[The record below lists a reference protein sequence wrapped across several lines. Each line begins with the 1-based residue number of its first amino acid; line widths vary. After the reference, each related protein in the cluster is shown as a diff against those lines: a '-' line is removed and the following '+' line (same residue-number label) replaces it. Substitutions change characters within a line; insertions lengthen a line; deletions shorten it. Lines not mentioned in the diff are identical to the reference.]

1 MFVMSWIRSHSFH
14 ELYSFKILHFR
25 LRTVI
30 KTLKATWSSARQRCI
45 TAGLYIKHKT
55 MLRFRYNDEISNI
68 QNLHSQFHN
77 MFIFKYSII
86 IKVNENAS
94 FYSNVDKTA
103 F

>member
-25 LRTVI
+25 LRTVR
-30 KTLKATWSSARQRCI
+30 KALKAVRQSCI

-55 MLRFRYNDEISNI
+55 MLRFKYNDEISNI

-86 IKVNENAS
+86 IKVNENTS
-94 FYSNVDKTA
+94 FCSYVDITA